1 MAGTENRDGTMR
13 ALLSLTLGLVL
24 LAAPAGAAVLGIIT
38 PEQAGEAATR
48 AAKAAQASAEEKAWT
63 VEQRSGAAASD
74 LARVKIDALLLVM
87 VRPEAQAAT
96 VEAARKAGV
105 PVVTV
110 LAGASPQA
118 AFDVTVNQYVAGA
131 QIGAYLLGLA
141 DYRGP
146 LVELRADAES
156 GAKARARVLELM
168 LQEAP
173 DVQSLGSLQ
182 RAGGDRWQDALKRGL
197 EQKLQQ
203 AGSGPLA
210 VWAATDELALAAE
223 QVLKAAGYGRD
234 RVALVGTGGTDA
246 AFDRLRDQDGLL
258 AATLAIPYE
267 LLGEAAVDAL
277 DDLMAGTPAK
287 QVTPGPYLYIEPV
300 LVDRNNVP
308 GPDELPW

>member
-1 MAGTENRDGTMR
+1 MH

-74 LARVKIDALLLVM
+74 LARVKVNALLLVM

-146 LVELRADAES
+146 LVELRADAEP

-182 RAGGDRWQDALKRGL
+182 RAGSDRWQDALKRGL

-267 LLGEAAVDAL
+267 LLGEAAADAL
-277 DDLMAGTPAK
+277 DDLIAGTPAK
-287 QVTPGPYLYIEPV
+287 EVTPGPYLYIEPV

>member
-1 MAGTENRDGTMR
+1 MR

-24 LAAPAGAAVLGIIT
+24 LATPDGATVLGVIT
-38 PEQAGEAATR
+38 PEQAGEPATR
-48 AAKAAQASAEEKAWT
+48 AAKAAQASAEEKSWT

-74 LARVKIDALLLVM
+74 LARVKVDALLLVG

-96 VEAARKAGV
+96 VEAARKAGA

-146 LVELRADAES
+146 LLELRADAEP
-156 GAKARARVLELM
+156 GAKARARVLALM
-168 LQEAP
+168 LQQEAP
-173 DVQSLGSLQ
+173 EVQSLGSLQ
-182 RAGGDRWQDALKRGL
+182 RAAGDRWQDALKRGL

-223 QVLKAAGYGRD
+223 DVLKAAGYGRD

-277 DDLMAGTPAK
+277 DDLMAGTPPR

>member
-1 MAGTENRDGTMR
+1 MR
-13 ALLSLTLGLVL
+13 TLLSLTLGLVL
-24 LAAPAGAAVLGIIT
+24 LAAPAGATVLGIVT

-63 VEQRSGAAASD
+63 VEQR
-74 LARVKIDALLLVM
+74 
-87 VRPEAQAAT
+87 T
-96 VEAARKAGV
+96 AGV

-118 AFDVTVNQYVAGA
+118 AFDVTVNQYVAGG
-131 QIGAYLLGLA
+131 QIGAYLRGLA

-146 LVELRADAES
+146 LVELRADAEL

-182 RAGGDRWQDALKRGL
+182 RAGGDRWQDVLKRGL

>member
-1 MAGTENRDGTMR
+1 MR

-24 LAAPAGAAVLGIIT
+24 LAAPAGATVLGIIT

-74 LARVKIDALLLVM
+74 LARVKVDALLLVM

-146 LVELRADAES
+146 LVELRADAEP

-182 RAGGDRWQDALKRGL
+182 RASGDRWQDALKRGL

-234 RVALVGTGGTDA
+234 RVRAGRDGRDGRRLRPAARPGRAAGGHARHPLRASRRGRGRRARRPDRRDARKAGDARPLPLHRAGAGRPQQRPWPGRAALVS
-246 AFDRLRDQDGLL
+246 
-258 AATLAIPYE
+258 
-267 LLGEAAVDAL
+267 
-277 DDLMAGTPAK
+277 
-287 QVTPGPYLYIEPV
+287 GPRQRV
-300 LVDRNNVP
+300 
-308 GPDELPW
+308 G

>member
-1 MAGTENRDGTMR
+1 MR

-24 LAAPAGAAVLGIIT
+24 LAAPAGATVLGIIT

-96 VEAARKAGV
+96 VEAAHKAGV

-146 LVELRADAES
+146 LVELRADAEP

-173 DVQSLGSLQ
+173 EVQSLGSLQ

-223 QVLKAAGYGRD
+223 QVLTAAGYGRD
-234 RVALVGTGGTDA
+234 SVALVGTGGTDA

-267 LLGEAAVDAL
+267 LLGEAAADAL

>member
-1 MAGTENRDGTMR
+1 MR

-24 LAAPAGAAVLGIIT
+24 LAAPAGATVLGIIT

-74 LARVKIDALLLVM
+74 LGRVKIDALLLVM
-87 VRPEAQAAT
+87 IRPEAQAAT

-146 LVELRADAES
+146 LVELRADAEL

-267 LLGEAAVDAL
+267 LLGEAAADAL

-308 GPDELPW
+308 RPGRAALVSGPRQRVG